1 MTVKPYVFD
10 LRNRIAIVSGGGTG
24 IGRAIAVGLA
34 QAGASVAVCGRR
46 LEKCEEARDEIKA
59 KTGISALAHS
69 CDISKRDEVDK
80 LVRRV
85 LDHFGRID
93 ILVNNAGVTSTYPFL
108 ELPEEEWDRVINTN
122 LKGYFLCSQAVGGV
136 MANAEGGV
144 IINIGS
150 QLGDVAQ
157 PGKAHYVTSKGGVKM
172 LTKALAVDLAP
183 YKIRVNAVAPG
194 PVETELAAPLLSDPA
209 IRATFLQRL
218 PIGRLGQPEDVAG
231 AVVFLA
237 SDGAS
242 FITGITVYVDG
253 GYIAI

>member
-1 MTVKPYVFD
+1 MKSSVFD
-10 LRNRIAIVSGGGTG
+10 LAKRVAIVSGGGTG

-46 LEKCEEARDEIKA
+46 LEKCAEARDEIKA
-59 KTGISALAHS
+59 KTGITALAHS
-69 CDISKRDEVDK
+69 CDISKKGEVEK
-80 LVRRV
+80 FVKRV

-122 LKGYFLCSQAVGGV
+122 LKGYFLCSQAVGRI
-136 MANAEGGV
+136 MAKAGGGV

-150 QLGDVAQ
+150 QLGDVAR
-157 PGKAHYVTSKGGVKM
+157 PSKAHYVTSKGGVRM
-172 LTKALAVDLAP
+172 LTKALAVDLAS

-194 PVETELAAPLLSDPA
+194 PVETELAAPILSDPA
-209 IRATFLQRL
+209 IRATVLQRL
-218 PIGRLGQPEDVAG
+218 PLGRLGQPEDVAG

-237 SDGAS
+237 SDAAS
-242 FITGITVYVDG
+242 FITGVTVYVDG
-253 GYIAI
+253 GYIAM